1 MQRVKYAACYRI
13 MRGLIPP
20 NIAKT
25 DLQSMI
31 ADGVPKVP
39 HTPLSTNMHSIPS
52 LSPIYS

>member
-25 DLQSMI
+25 DLQTMI
-31 ADGVPKVP
+31 ADGVPKVLTYYA
-39 HTPLSTNMHSIPS
+39 HIIS
-52 LSPIYS
+52 